1 MIPIY
6 NLDQIA
12 PEEVLARTIPQS
24 TVTEAVREIIATVR
38 REGDKALL
46 RYSETFNGVK
56 LSSLEVSEEE
66 FAFALRAAGPELK
79 GALERAAINIR
90 DFHSRQKR
98 SGFVCTERP
107 GIVTGQRVIPLE
119 RVGIC
124 VPGGAAPLA
133 STVLM
138 NAIPAGIA
146 GCREIIMVTP
156 AGPDGTV
163 APAVLAAAWLA
174 GVHRVFKLG
183 GAQAVA
189 ALAYGTESVPKVDKI
204 VGPGG
209 AYVSEAKRQVFGQ
222 VDIDMIAGPSEILI
236 IADGK
241 SDPVC
246 AAADLLSQAEHDVF
260 ASPVLVTDSP
270 ALAEQVQQ
278 EIETQLAALPRRE
291 IARRS
296 IDEQGK
302 IVVTPDLD
310 KAVEV
315 ANALAPEH
323 LELCVDEPFA
333 LLGQIRNAGS
343 VFLGRSCPEAVG
355 DYYAGANHTLPTSG
369 TARFASPLSVDD
381 FVKTSQFIYYSAQAL
396 AEAGPD
402 IVCLA
407 QAERLQGHANSITV
421 RTEGRT

>member
-24 TVTEAVREIIATVR
+24 TVTEAVREIIAAVR

-174 GVHRVFKLG
+174 GLLRL
-183 GAQAVA
+183 
-189 ALAYGTESVPKVDKI
+189 
-204 VGPGG
+204 
-209 AYVSEAKRQVFGQ
+209 KR
-222 VDIDMIAGPSEILI
+222 
-236 IADGK
+236 
-241 SDPVC
+241 
-246 AAADLLSQAEHDVF
+246 DV
-260 ASPVLVTDSP
+260 L
-270 ALAEQVQQ
+270 
-278 EIETQLAALPRRE
+278 
-291 IARRS
+291 
-296 IDEQGK
+296 
-302 IVVTPDLD
+302 
-310 KAVEV
+310 
-315 ANALAPEH
+315 
-323 LELCVDEPFA
+323 
-333 LLGQIRNAGS
+333 
-343 VFLGRSCPEAVG
+343 
-355 DYYAGANHTLPTSG
+355 
-369 TARFASPLSVDD
+369 
-381 FVKTSQFIYYSAQAL
+381 
-396 AEAGPD
+396 
-402 IVCLA
+402 
-407 QAERLQGHANSITV
+407 
-421 RTEGRT
+421 